1 MALVLRLRGRRR
13 GLLTTLVLV
22 SALPAGVPL
31 LLFSNF
37 AAPTKRLIVASSK
50 LLLRVRLRTRASVAL
65 TSELRE
71 PLSSPPL
78 PSRASPDL
86 LLPESPGPAG
96 RPLPFTI
103 CERLEPVGLF
113 SRSLLALLLALL
125 LPPLP

>member
-1 MALVLRLRGRRR
+1 MLALVLRLRGRRR

-86 LLPESPGPAG
+86 LPGPAG

>member
-13 GLLTTLVLV
+13 GLLVTVVLV

-50 LLLRVRLRTRASVAL
+50 LLLRVRLRTKASVAL

-71 PLSSPPL
+71 PFSPSPPPPPPPL

-86 LLPESPGPAG
+86 QGPAG
-96 RPLPFTI
+96 RPLPLTI
-103 CERLEPVGLF
+103 CERLEAVGLF
-113 SRSLLALLLALL
+113 SRSLLALLL
-125 LPPLP
+125 PPLP